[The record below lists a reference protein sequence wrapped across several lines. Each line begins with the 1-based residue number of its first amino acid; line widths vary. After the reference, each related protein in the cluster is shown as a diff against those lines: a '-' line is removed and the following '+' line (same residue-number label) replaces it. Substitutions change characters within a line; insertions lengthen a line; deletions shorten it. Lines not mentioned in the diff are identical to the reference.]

1 MAKTTPS
8 KAARRPPWIKFP
20 VKQDHPMIV
29 IINWMI
35 RAKIAELNAERHYM
49 ADQQKRMLG
58 SDLNPE
64 TQKYDLFRTADMV
77 MEDAL
82 TYDESVEP
90 VFGGQSYFIDRRCLD
105 AIVLSAN
112 TIRRLDEEISGL
124 CRLKLSLFG
133 DVDFHGGLDYVKG
146 ILKEF
151 EATTNRLAE
160 KKVKAREQAN
170 LQAKRQKKFLSR
182 IALEKAN

>member
-8 KAARRPPWIKFP
+8 KAATVPPWIKYP
-20 VKQDHPMIV
+20 VKRDHPIIV

-35 RAKIAELNAERHYM
+35 RSKIAELNAERHYM

-58 SDLNPE
+58 ADLNSE
-64 TQKYDLFRTADMV
+64 TNKYDLYRTADMV

-82 TYDESVEP
+82 TYDESVNP
-90 VFGGQSYFIDRRCLD
+90 VFGGRSYYLDRRCLD

-124 CRLKLSLFG
+124 LRLKLSLFG
-133 DVDFHGGLDYVKG
+133 DVDFHGGRDYVKS

-151 EATTNRLAE
+151 TETSTRLAA
-160 KKVKAREQAN
+160 KKARERDQAKM
-170 LQAKRQKKFLSR
+170 QAKRDAKL
-182 IALEKAN
+182 KARFAHP